1 MAKRRMQHV
10 TDLSGDE
17 SGQDLVEYALVASL
31 IGLAT
36 VAAMSSVNAALVAM
50 FTKSTAALSAPS

>member
-1 MAKRRMQHV
+1 MQHV
-10 TDLSGDE
+10 ADLSGNQ

-36 VAAMSSVNAALVAM
+36 VAAMLSLNGAVVAM
-50 FTKSTAALSAPS
+50 FTRITTALSAPS

>member
-1 MAKRRMQHV
+1 MANRRMQQV
-10 TDLSGDE
+10 ANLSGDE

-36 VAAMSSVNAALVAM
+36 VAAMLTLNGAVVAM
-50 FTKSTAALSAPS
+50 FTRITTALSAPS

>member
-1 MAKRRMQHV
+1 MANRRMQQV
-10 TDLSGDE
+10 ANLSGDQ

-36 VAAMSSVNAALVAM
+36 VAAMLTLNGAVVAM
-50 FTKSTAALSAPS
+50 FTRITTALSAPS